1 MSGAL
6 AQAQPAPDL
15 TVPIA
20 VIVVCGVVIVVT
32 LVLQWVRARR
42 RRPVEDDLRSGDEV
56 PQ

>member
-1 MSGAL
+1 MSGVL

-20 VIVVCGVVIVVT
+20 VIVVCAAVIVVT
-32 LVLQWVRARR
+32 LVLQWLRARR
-42 RRPVEDDLRSGDEV
+42 RRPVEADRRSGDEV

>member
-1 MSGAL
+1 MSGVL

-20 VIVVCGVVIVVT
+20 VIVVCAVVIVLT

-42 RRPVEDDLRSGDEV
+42 RPPVEEDLRSGHEV

>member
-1 MSGAL
+1 MTGAL

-15 TVPIA
+15 TVPTV
-20 VIVVCGVVIVVT
+20 VIVVCAIVIVVT

-42 RRPVEDDLRSGDEV
+42 RHPVEEDLRSGDEV